1 MDLIVHKLNVKL
13 LDNINAS
20 STSVLSD
27 PISIQGFS
35 LYCVHY
41 SWSGFSAVDPL
52 LEILGSNSLDQPFV
66 TIDNYIPSGITGG
79 RLVNVE
85 KAGYAYVKIKWSCT
99 SANGAITASINGKV
113 I

>member
-27 PISIQGFS
+27 AISIQGFS

-41 SWSGFSAVDPL
+41 NWSAFSAIDPL
-52 LEILGSNSLDQPFV
+52 LEILASNSLDQPFSV
-66 TIDNYIPSGITGG
+66 VDSYIPSGTTGN

-85 KAGYAYVKIKWSCT
+85 KAGYAYIKIKWSCT
-99 SANGAITASINGKV
+99 SASGAITASVNGKV